1 VAIVHERG
9 VPWHRL
15 FWTISGERLYL
26 FYSEQDRADFLANPA
41 LVLAA
46 AERKW
51 PAVEL
56 SIEC

>member
-1 VAIVHERG
+1 VAIVRERG
-9 VPWHRL
+9 VPGHPL
-15 FWTISGERLYL
+15 FWTISGERIYL

-41 LVLAA
+41 RVLAA

-56 SIEC
+56 SIER